1 MNNSALVPLVAAAL
15 CLSVTGCASRSPL
28 KQPVQSASSVRSPE
42 FQQLIGST
50 FGPNLIGGNRIQTLS
65 NGDQIFPA
73 MLAAIRGARRSINF
87 ETFVYYD
94 GDVPQ
99 QFADALAERAR
110 AGVKVNVL
118 VDAVGA
124 AKSRRYHAQL
134 KEAGV
139 ELGVFHPLL
148 WFDLRRA
155 NFRTHRKLLIVDGRI
170 GFTGGVGIA
179 DDWRGDARSPEE
191 WRDLHYRI
199 EGPIVAQLQGGFSEN
214 WLQTRGILI
223 QGPEYYPRLTP
234 AGTARAATALSSPWN
249 GQCNAELLLQ
259 VAVASARQSLLIE
272 HAYFLPDSALADQ
285 LCQAAQRGVKVQV
298 VMPGDHIDQKAVRRA
313 SRRKWS
319 KLLAAGVELYEYHP
333 TMNHTKLLI
342 VDALFVSVGS
352 TNFDPRSLRIN
363 DELNLNVLDEKFA
376 REQTRIFEAD
386 RRRSKRITDGSFG
399 IRDLLFLPHH
409 VVETPLE
416 SNL

>member
-1 MNNSALVPLVAAAL
+1 MNISALIPLTAAAL
-15 CLSVTGCASRSPL
+15 CLSLAGCATKTPL
-28 KQPVQSASSVRSPE
+28 KQPVHSASSVRSADFE
-42 FQQLIGST
+42 QLIGST
-50 FGPNLIGGNRIQTLS
+50 FGPNWTAGNRIQTLS

-73 MLAAIRGARRSINF
+73 MLAAIRAARQSINF

-94 GDVPQ
+94 GEVPQ

-148 WFDLRRA
+148 WFDVRRA
-155 NFRTHRKLLIVDGRI
+155 NFRTHRKLLIVDGRV

-179 DDWRGDARSPEE
+179 DDWRGDARSPGE
-191 WRDLHYRI
+191 WHDLHYRI
-199 EGPIVAQLQGGFSEN
+199 EGPVVAQLQGAFSEN
-214 WLQTRGILI
+214 WLQSRGILI
-223 QGPEYYPRLTP
+223 QGPEYYPRLAP
-234 AGTARAATALSSPWN
+234 AGTVRASTALSSPWN
-249 GQCNAELLLQ
+249 GQCNAEVLLQ
-259 VAVASARQSLLIE
+259 AVVASARKTLLIE
-272 HAYFLPDSALADQ
+272 HAYFLPDSALTDQ

-298 VMPGDHIDQKAVRRA
+298 LMPGDHIDQKAVRRA
-313 SRRKWS
+313 SRKKWGR
-319 KLLAAGVELYEYHP
+319 LLAAGVELYEYQP

-342 VDALFVSVGS
+342 VDGTFVSVGS

-363 DELNLNVLDEKFA
+363 DEVNLNVLDEKFA

-386 RRRSKRITDGSFG
+386 RRRSRRITDGSFG
-399 IRDLLFLPHH
+399 LRDMLYLPHQAIA
-409 VVETPLE
+409 TPLE